1 MIYLDNASTTQID
14 PLVLEAMLPYLK
26 EEYGNAGTLY
36 ALGRRANEAI
46 EKARTQVAEFIG
58 AKPEQIVFTSGGTE
72 SNNTVFL
79 SLLDFLKASEKTHVI
94 TASNE
99 HDSVLKS
106 ARNLCIKHGFDVT
119 YLPVNKAGCVEPGN
133 LRAAL
138 RDDTGLVSIMYMNN
152 ETGSENPIEELGSM
166 CSEHGI
172 LFHTDCVQAAGC
184 SKLNV
189 DKFHCDFLSLSSHKI
204 HGPKGVGA
212 LFVRH
217 RGMCNPL
224 IHGGSSQEFG
234 LRGGTENV
242 AGIVGFGAAC
252 ALMNKQ
258 LHEVDIH
265 NSSLKQIFYNV
276 LKDAL
281 EQYGIPNVLH
291 VNGDLVIKHGKT
303 INLRFDG
310 VDAETLLL
318 VLDARGV
325 CVSAGSA
332 CRSHESEPSHVLL
345 AMGIDAEDARN
356 SVRFSF
362 SKMNSEDEVREAA
375 RVVAGSVSTLHA
387 QSHTYLA

>member
-1 MIYLDNASTTQID
+1 MIYLDNASTTKID
-14 PLVLEAMLPYLK
+14 PAVLDAMLPYLK

-36 ALGRRANEAI
+36 ALGRRANQAI
-46 EKARTQVAEFIG
+46 EKARAQVAEFIG

-72 SNNTVFL
+72 ANNMVFA
-79 SLLDFLKASEKTHVI
+79 SLLSFLKASEKTHVT

-106 ARNLCIKHGFDVT
+106 VRNLCIKHGFDVT
-119 YLPVNKAGCVEPGN
+119 YLPVNKAGCVELGN
-133 LRAAL
+133 VKSAIRE
-138 RDDTGLVSIMYMNN
+138 DTGLVSVMYMNN
-152 ETGSENPIEELGSM
+152 ETGSENPVADIGEL
-166 CSEHGI
+166 CTEHGI

-184 SKLNV
+184 CKLNV
-189 DKFHCDFLSLSSHKI
+189 DKLHCDFLSLSSHKI

-212 LFVRH
+212 LYVRR
-217 RGMCNPL
+217 RGMCSPL
-224 IHGGSSQEFG
+224 IYGGSSQEFG

-265 NSSLKQIFYNV
+265 TSGLKQIFYNRV
-276 LKDAL
+276 AYQLKELGVPD
-281 EQYGIPNVLH
+281 ILH
-291 VNGDLVIKHGKT
+291 VNGDAVIKHGKT
-303 INLRFDG
+303 VNLRFDG

-318 VLDARGV
+318 MLDARGV

-345 AMGIDAEDARN
+345 AMGIDPEDARN

-362 SKMNSEDEVREAA
+362 SKMNTEDEVRAA
-375 RVVAGSVSTLHA
+375 AAIVAECVYGLLNCA
-387 QSHTYLA
+387 

>member
-1 MIYLDNASTTQID
+1 MIYLDNASTTKID

-46 EKARTQVAEFIG
+46 EKARAQVAEFIG
-58 AKPEQIVFTSGGTE
+58 AEPEQIIFTSGGTE
-72 SNNTVFL
+72 ANNTVFL
-79 SLLDFLKASEKTHVI
+79 SLLDFLRASEKTHVV
-94 TASNE
+94 TAINE

-106 ARNLCIKHGFDVT
+106 VRNLCIKHGFHAA
-119 YLPVNKAGCVEPGN
+119 YLPVNKAGCVEVGN
-133 LRAAL
+133 VKSAL
-138 RDDTGLVSIMYMNN
+138 QKDTGLVSIMYMNN
-152 ETGSENPIEELGSM
+152 ETGSENPIVEIGEL
-166 CSEHGI
+166 CSERGV

-184 SKLNV
+184 SKLDV
-189 DKFHCDFLSLSSHKI
+189 GKFNCDFLSISSHKI

-212 LFVRH
+212 LYVRH
-217 RGMCNPL
+217 RGMCNPM
-224 IHGGSSQEFG
+224 IRGGSSQEFG

-252 ALMNKQ
+252 ALMNKH
-258 LHEVDIH
+258 LHEVDVH
-265 NSSLKQIFYNV
+265 TSALKQIFFNRLSYELDQLGV
-276 LKDAL
+276 DVPGTL
-281 EQYGIPNVLH
+281 Y
-291 VNGDLVIKHGKT
+291 VNGDTVIKHGKT
-303 INLRFDG
+303 INLRFNG

-345 AMGIDAEDARN
+345 AMGIEPEDARN

-362 SKMNSEDEVREAA
+362 SKMNTEDEIREAA
-375 RVVAGSVSTLHA
+375 AIVAECVCSLLNRV
-387 QSHTYLA
+387 

>member
-26 EEYGNAGTLY
+26 DEYGNAGTIY
-36 ALGRRANEAI
+36 ALGRRAKEAI
-46 EKARTQVAEFIG
+46 EIARTQVAEFIG
-58 AKPEQIVFTSGGTE
+58 AKPEQIIFTSGGTE

-106 ARNLCIKHGFDVT
+106 ARNLCIKHGFDIT
-119 YLPVNKAGCVEPGN
+119 YLPVNKAGCVEVGS
-133 LRAAL
+133 LRAEL
-138 RDDTGLVSIMYMNN
+138 RDNTGLVSIMHMNN
-152 ETGSENPIEELGSM
+152 ETGSENPIEEIGSI

-184 SKLNV
+184 SRLDV

-217 RGMCNPL
+217 KGICSPL
-224 IHGGSSQEFG
+224 IIGGASQEYG

-252 ALMNKQ
+252 ELMNKN
-258 LHEVDIH
+258 LHDVDIH

-276 LKDAL
+276 LKGAL
-281 EQYGIPNVLH
+281 DVQGIPNVLH
-291 VNGDLVIKHGKT
+291 VNGDLIIKHGKT
-303 INLRFDG
+303 LNLRFDG

-318 VLDARGV
+318 VLDSRGV

-356 SVRFSF
+356 SIRFSF
-362 SKMNSEDEVREAA
+362 SKMNTENEVCEAA
-375 RVVAGSVSTLHA
+375 QIVAECVSSLYS
-387 QSHTYLA
+387 QGHTYLA

>member
-1 MIYLDNASTTQID
+1 MIYLDNASTTKID

-26 EEYGNAGTLY
+26 DEYGNAGTLY

-46 EKARTQVAEFIG
+46 EKARAQVAEFIG
-58 AKPEQIVFTSGGTE
+58 AEPEQIIFTSGGTE
-72 SNNTVFL
+72 ANNTVFF

-106 ARNLCIKHGFDVT
+106 VRNLCIKDDFHAT
-119 YLPVNKAGCVEPGN
+119 YLPVNKAGCVEVRN
-133 LRAAL
+133 VKSAL
-138 RDDTGLVSIMYMNN
+138 QKDTGLVSIMYMNN
-152 ETGSENPIEELGSM
+152 ETGSENPITEIGGL

-184 SKLNV
+184 SKLDV
-189 DKFHCDFLSLSSHKI
+189 DKFNCDFLSISSHKI

-212 LFVRH
+212 LYVRC

-242 AGIVGFGAAC
+242 AGIVGFGMAC
-252 ALMNKQ
+252 ALMNKH
-258 LHEVDIH
+258 LHEVDVH
-265 NSSLKQIFYNV
+265 TSSLKQIFYNM
-276 LKDAL
+276 LANELDKLGAS
-281 EQYGIPNVLH
+281 GIFH
-291 VNGDLVIKHGKT
+291 VNGDAVIKHGKT

-345 AMGIDAEDARN
+345 AMGIEPEDARN

-362 SKMNSEDEVREAA
+362 SKMNTEDEVRTAA
-375 RVVAGSVSTLHA
+375 VIVAECVCNL
-387 QSHTYLA
+387 LNCV